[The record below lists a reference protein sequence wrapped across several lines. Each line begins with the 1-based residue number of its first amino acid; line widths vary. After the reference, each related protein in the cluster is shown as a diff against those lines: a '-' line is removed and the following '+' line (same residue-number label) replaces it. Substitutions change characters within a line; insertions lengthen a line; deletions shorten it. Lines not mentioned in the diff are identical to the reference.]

1 MTPFDRA
8 NELLFNLTNAYE
20 ECLKAIV
27 KTDLLPTL
35 ASGVVYIE
43 FDSLPIRG
51 SVCALANGKGEPLA
65 ISEAS
70 QQWLYD
76 NQAII
81 DELNVNVRV
90 NIADLQ

>member
-8 NELLFNLTNAYE
+8 NELLSDLTNAYE

-35 ASGVVYIE
+35 ANDVFYIE
-43 FDSLPIRG
+43 FDSMPIRG

-65 ISEAS
+65 ISEVS

-81 DELNVNVRV
+81 DKLDISKIVWV
-90 NIADLQ
+90 ADLQ